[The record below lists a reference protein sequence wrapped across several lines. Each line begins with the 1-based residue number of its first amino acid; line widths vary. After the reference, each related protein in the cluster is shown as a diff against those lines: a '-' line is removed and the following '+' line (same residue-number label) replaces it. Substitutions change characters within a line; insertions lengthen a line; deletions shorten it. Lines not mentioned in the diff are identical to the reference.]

1 MKKLLLGLA
10 LLLFLLWLAVRCL
23 PRPPAVINRPAT
35 VPVVGKPTPPALPR
49 HVSMVKRTVNR

>member
-10 LLLFLLWLAVRCL
+10 LFLFLLWLAVRWL
-23 PRPPAVINRPAT
+23 PRPPTVIDRPAT
-35 VPVVGKPTPPALPR
+35 VPVVHRPTPPALPR